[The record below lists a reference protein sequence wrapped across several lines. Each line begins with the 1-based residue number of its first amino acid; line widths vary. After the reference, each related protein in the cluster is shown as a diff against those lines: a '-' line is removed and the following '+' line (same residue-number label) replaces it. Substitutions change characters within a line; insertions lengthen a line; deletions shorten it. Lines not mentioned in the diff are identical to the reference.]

1 MQEIFTKARAK
12 INLNLLV
19 TGKRADDYHNIK
31 SVFQK
36 VNLYDELFI
45 KKIESN
51 NMVLKTNVSEISNE
65 KNILFKTYIKLK
77 EIYPKVSRS
86 WS

>member
-19 TGKRADDYHNIK
+19 TGKRADSYHDIK

-45 KKIESN
+45 KKIESDK
-51 NMVLKTNVSEISNE
+51 MVLKTNVSEISNE

-77 EIYPKVSRS
+77 EIYPKVSRG

>member
-19 TGKRADDYHNIK
+19 TGKRADGYHDIK

-51 NMVLKTNVSEISNE
+51 NMVLKTNVSEISNAE
-65 KNILFKTYIKLK
+65 NILFKTYIKLK

-86 WS
+86 

>member
-19 TGKRADDYHNIK
+19 TVKRADGYHDIK

-45 KKIESN
+45 KKIESD
-51 NMVLKTNVSEISNE
+51 NMILKTNVREISNE

-77 EIYPKVSRS
+77 EIYQKVSRS
-86 WS
+86 